1 MGTEVSDLK
10 KNTLRFQWCQFLPSL
25 AHFLLWAVPQIS
37 RGLWTVSPCT
47 GVYFVA
53 FEPSCWCVTTVPRV
67 GSLDLA
73 SLVQRLAPAACPK
86 FGRRAHGGHRACARA
101 RIAPRRWWRS
111 SLGRQ
116 RHVFA
121 SQPCRTP
128 PHLAPTCAY
137 AFLEQDLAVRRAAL
151 CCACELKMLLVCAR
165 HAPQTD
171 GLRLAACGL

>member
-1 MGTEVSDLK
+1 MLVKRGSSRFSVVSVPPKFGPLFVVG
-10 KNTLRFQWCQFLPSL
+10 RS
-25 AHFLLWAVPQIS
+25 HFTG
-37 RGLWTVSPCT
+37 GLWTVSPCT

-73 SLVQRLAPAACPK
+73 SLAQRLAPAACPK
-86 FGRRAHGGHRACARA
+86 FGRRADGGPRACARA